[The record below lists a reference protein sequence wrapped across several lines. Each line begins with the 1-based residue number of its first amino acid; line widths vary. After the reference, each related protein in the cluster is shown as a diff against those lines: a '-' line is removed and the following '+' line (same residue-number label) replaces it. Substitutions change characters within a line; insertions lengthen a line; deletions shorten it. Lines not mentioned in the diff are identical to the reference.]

1 MGQRVDELSVL
12 GILWNKNVD
21 IFTRVLCRTQF
32 QLIIFGGVT
41 TFDIVRQVLY
51 GYPFKQSFADRNTTY
66 FFVNQSD
73 DVRVRR
79 IR

>member
-1 MGQRVDELSVL
+1 MGQHVDELSLL

-21 IFTRVLCRTQF
+21 NFTRVLCRTHF

-41 TFDIVRQVLY
+41 TFGYRQTILY
-51 GYPFKQSFADRNTTY
+51 GYPVKQSFKDRNTTY
-66 FFVNQSD
+66 FILNQSD

-79 IR
+79 IG